1 MLKISS
7 TDARGR
13 AIQAIAALNR
23 YFVGRL
29 ETSKQALAE
38 FLHNMSHQVLNKDN
52 DLIFIEFD
60 RTADLINEL
69 IFMLLDRNTR
79 NVNVTNIINDNIKN
93 ELNNYQ
99 FTFDVPTETKIQDEM
114 DDILKI
120 KLSYQRLLL
129 LIVLH
134 CF

>member
-1 MLKISS
+1 M
-7 TDARGR
+7 
-13 AIQAIAALNR
+13 
-23 YFVGRL
+23 
-29 ETSKQALAE
+29 AE

-52 DLIFIEFD
+52 DLIFIQFD

-114 DDILKI
+114 DDILKT

>member
-7 TDARGR
+7 TDARGLV
-13 AIQAIAALNR
+13 AIQAIAALNI

-38 FLHNMSHQVLNKDN
+38 FLNKDN

-79 NVNVTNIINDNIKN
+79 NVNVNIKN

>member
-7 TDARGR
+7 TDARGLV
-13 AIQAIAALNR
+13 AIQAIAALNI

-79 NVNVTNIINDNIKN
+79 NVNVNIKN

>member
-1 MLKISS
+1 
-7 TDARGR
+7 
-13 AIQAIAALNR
+13 
-23 YFVGRL
+23 
-29 ETSKQALAE
+29 
-38 FLHNMSHQVLNKDN
+38 MSHQVLNKDN
-52 DLIFIEFD
+52 DLIFIQFD

-79 NVNVTNIINDNIKN
+79 NVNVTNVINDNIKN

-114 DDILKI
+114 DDILKT

>member
-1 MLKISS
+1 M
-7 TDARGR
+7 
-13 AIQAIAALNR
+13 
-23 YFVGRL
+23 
-29 ETSKQALAE
+29 AE

-52 DLIFIEFD
+52 DLIFIQFD
-60 RTADLINEL
+60 RTADLIDEL

-79 NVNVTNIINDNIKN
+79 NVNVTNVINDNIKN

-114 DDILKI
+114 DDILKT

>member
-1 MLKISS
+1 M
-7 TDARGR
+7 
-13 AIQAIAALNR
+13 
-23 YFVGRL
+23 
-29 ETSKQALAE
+29 AE

-52 DLIFIEFD
+52 DLIFIQFD

-79 NVNVTNIINDNIKN
+79 NVNVTNVINDNIKN

-114 DDILKI
+114 DDILKT

-129 LIVLH
+129 HIVLH

>member
-1 MLKISS
+1 M
-7 TDARGR
+7 
-13 AIQAIAALNR
+13 
-23 YFVGRL
+23 
-29 ETSKQALAE
+29 AE
-38 FLHNMSHQVLNKDN
+38 FIHNMSHQVLNKDN
-52 DLIFIEFD
+52 DLIFIQFD

-79 NVNVTNIINDNIKN
+79 NVNVTNVINDNIKN

-114 DDILKI
+114 DDILKT